1 MVTWRPRLRHL
12 LISAMSA
19 RKNVNIRMANE
30 TRANMITILIETLKY
45 RKLSLTC
52 FNFKLK

>member
-1 MVTWRPRLRHL
+1 MVTWRQRLRHL

-30 TRANMITILIETLKY
+30 TRANMITILIDTLK
-45 RKLSLTC
+45 
-52 FNFKLK
+52 